1 MSAQAFLSAISQVA
15 FLTLFAISTV
25 RLARRFSLA
34 ALDTFAFFGVIAVLL
49 LAGDVERLLGLDE
62 PQVLATIT
70 WVAVTALPYLL
81 LRLADDFR
89 PQPRVVTI
97 GAAAAYLVV
106 ALIGILAPQPYGPGV
121 SLISVAF
128 VVILGLYA
136 SLAFMREAM
145 RTAGVTQRRMQAVA
159 IGSGLLAAVLL
170 LNGVRVV
177 WPSTADLVAVVSQT
191 LGIILAFSYFM
202 GFAPPRFVRRAW
214 QEPALRSMLTSSPDL
229 VRLPDASDV
238 VSHFERQAEAATG
251 AEGARLGLWDG
262 AAGVLRF
269 GDHPLGQRQIR
280 PGEFVSGRAF
290 DQQRT
295 IFTTNPERD
304 APEHAH
310 AYRETGI
317 QAVVSTPVTSA
328 DHHLGVLTV
337 YAARPPAFT
346 EDVIRVIELVAEQ
359 VALVLRSRQLLAEAS
374 HVRALAE
381 VTRLKNDFLSVVAHD
396 VRTPLTA
403 ILLNVEM
410 LQRQSAAQPDAIDR
424 RLSSLRTEALRL
436 RDLVEDYLGL
446 VRAEEDRDLDLEELD
461 LATLVRE
468 MVERAPAADGRVHLS
483 GDGSLPGRFDRRRVG
498 QLVQNLVGNALK
510 YSDDEVDVEVRRHGS
525 NAVMTVHD
533 RGIGIPEADLPRLFE
548 RFHRGTNTD
557 DRRHSGMGL
566 GLYISRKIA
575 EAHGGSITVSSR
587 MNEGSRFEVRLPL
600 GVSAGTP
607 EPMVE
612 TT

>member
-15 FLTLFAISTV
+15 FVALFAIAAV

-34 ALDTFAFFGVIAVLL
+34 ALDTFAFFGVITVLL
-49 LAGDVERLLGLDE
+49 LAGDVERVLGVDS
-62 PQVLATIT
+62 PRVVGTIT
-70 WVAVTALPYLL
+70 WVGITALPYLL

-106 ALIGILAPQPYGPGV
+106 ALIGILAPQPYAPGV
-121 SLISVAF
+121 SLVSVAF

-145 RTAGVTQRRMQAVA
+145 RTAGVTQRRMQSVA
-159 IGSGLLAAVLL
+159 IGSGLLVGVLL
-170 LNGVRVV
+170 LAGIRLV
-177 WPSTADLVAVVSQT
+177 WPATADIVAVISQT
-191 LGIILAFSYFM
+191 LGIILAFSYFL
-202 GFAPPRFVRRAW
+202 GFAPPRFLRRAW

-269 GDHPLGQRQIR
+269 AEHPLGQEQMR

-290 DQQRT
+290 EQQRT
-295 IFTTNPERD
+295 IFTTNPQRD
-304 APEHAH
+304 APEHAQ
-310 AYRETGI
+310 AYREAGV
-317 QAVVSTPVTSA
+317 QAVVSTPITSA
-328 DHHLGVLTV
+328 DHRLGVLTV

-359 VALVLRSRQLLAEAS
+359 VALVLRSRQLLAEAA
-374 HVRALAE
+374 HVNALAE

-410 LQRQSAAQPDAIDR
+410 LQQQAAARPGTIDR
-424 RLSSLRTEALRL
+424 RLASLRTEALRL

-461 LATLVRE
+461 LAALVRE
-468 MVERAPAADGRVHLS
+468 SLEQAPAADGRVRLW
-483 GDGSLPGRFDRRRVG
+483 GDPQVPGSFDRRRIG

-510 YSDDEVDVEVRRHGS
+510 YSDDAVEVEVRRSGS
-525 NAVMTVHD
+525 EAVVVVHD

-566 GLYISRKIA
+566 GLYICRKIA

-587 MNEGSRFEVRLPL
+587 MNEGSRFVVRLP
-600 GVSAGTP
+600 VRVEASAP

-612 TT
+612 TA